1 MNLWH
6 LFATLSVSFAGDRK
20 SNYNDHRHSKSL
32 GIRGASTGVLKNL
45 DHMVIVGESIKT
57 RIGIMDILK
66 KLGEG
71 SYGAVFEAFW
81 KAGRRNVA
89 FKVEKPPEA
98 SIYEKNSIVPRDYS
112 RITYE
117 YRMMEKLNNTYG
129 FPLVYTANMDGK
141 YKFYAMQKLGKSLSK
156 LRKDA
161 GGRLRTRQ
169 VIDLA
174 GQILER
180 LEVLHRRGILMY
192 DLHEGNFLLHRNTL
206 YVIDLGMA
214 FPYIIAG
221 KHVSEGASF
230 IPPDYKNHV
239 FASRR
244 DSKGQMVSRR
254 DELERFLYLIVML
267 NVGSLPWDKHEKRSD
282 RIQHKLE
289 ASLSEV
295 CHDEAA
301 WLRPAFEYVDS
312 MKFQEEPNYEFFRL
326 LFQSRLKQIKQR

>member
-1 MNLWH
+1 MKLWH
-6 LFATLSVSFAGDRK
+6 FLATLSVSFAGDRK
-20 SNYNDHRHSKSL
+20 SRNDHHRHSNYL
-32 GIRGASTGVLKNL
+32 GISGASKGVLNDL
-45 DHMVIVGESIKT
+45 DHMVIVGEAVKT

-71 SYGAVFEAFW
+71 SYGAVFEAYW

-98 SIYEKNSIVPRDYS
+98 SIYEKNNIVPRDYS

-117 YRMMEKLNNTYG
+117 YRMMDKLNNTYG
-129 FPLVYTANMDGK
+129 FPLVYTANMNGK

-156 LRKDA
+156 LKKDA
-161 GGRLRTRQ
+161 GGRLPTRQ
-169 VIDLA
+169 VIYLA
-174 GQILER
+174 RQILER

-214 FPYIIAG
+214 FPFKISGEHI
-221 KHVSEGASF
+221 SDGASF

-244 DSKGQMVSRR
+244 DSTGKMVSRR

-282 RIQHKLE
+282 RIRHKLE
-289 ASLSEV
+289 ASLTEI

-301 WLRPAFEYVDS
+301 WLKPAFEYVDS
-312 MKFQEEPNYEFFRL
+312 MKFQEEPNYEFFRM